1 MQIIGDPIGAVEVNV
16 LTSQTHAYKLYTEC
30 DTWPKIFAP
39 DENMK
44 DKRWLFV
51 YFSL

>member
-1 MQIIGDPIGAVEVNV
+1 MQIIGDPIGAAEVKV
-16 LTSQTHAYKLYTEC
+16 LEC
-30 DTWPKIFAP
+30 DTWPKIFAL
-39 DENMK
+39 DENIG